1 MGDPTNQKFCVQ
13 LSLSHLRLSL
23 APLVGKV
30 GVNDVV
36 EGAGDPAADSSARPL
51 VRMDKDRD
59 EFMKLNLHKV
69 PIAVRM

>member
-1 MGDPTNQKFCVQ
+1 M
-13 LSLSHLRLSL
+13 
-23 APLVGKV
+23 
-30 GVNDVV
+30 NDVV

-59 EFMKLNLHKV
+59 EFMKLNLHKM